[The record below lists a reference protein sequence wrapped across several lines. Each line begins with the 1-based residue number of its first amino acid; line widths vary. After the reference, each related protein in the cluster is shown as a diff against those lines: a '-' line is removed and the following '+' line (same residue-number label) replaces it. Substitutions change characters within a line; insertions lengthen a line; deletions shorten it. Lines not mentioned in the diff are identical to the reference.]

1 MKEEVV
7 TSILVPVDGSKNS
20 YKAIDYASKLAKSTK
35 ATVTLLYVI
44 DSCDEEQGEAG
55 IPEGSAYVND
65 EIDTLAQYPRVTAAK
80 EILDDAL
87 TVAGTFNVA
96 PSRMIA
102 LGDVPYTIVDVATRH
117 QFNEGPHNVSQ
128 QADGA
133 CFGNCGGACPL
144 SSASCTLTRFIP
156 TVPLGKA

>member
-65 EIDTLAQYPRVTAAK
+65 EIDTLAQYPRVIAAK

-117 QFNEGPHNVSQ
+117 QFNMIVMGTRGHTTYRNKLMGHVSEIV
-128 QADGA
+128 AELA
-133 CFGNCGGACPL
+133 PCPVL
-144 SSASCTLTRFIP
+144 LAR
-156 TVPLGKA
+156 